1 MSRAN
6 DRDIVILQY
15 NSEKNLNARQALH
28 KGFSTNKYG
37 WENWVF
43 DQYMFNPIIKS
54 SMFIKNIS
62 EKNV

>member
-28 KGFSTNKYG
+28 KGFSTNK
-37 WENWVF
+37 
-43 DQYMFNPIIKS
+43 
-54 SMFIKNIS
+54 
-62 EKNV
+62 